1 MNNWYVVY
9 RGKPLRGTLEENL
22 GAAAVEYYI
31 PTVVS
36 RKLNAEGDAIVE
48 SEELFI
54 NNLLF
59 VRTEGNIMEICDAVD
74 GLRSPMKDRA
84 TGRPAVVS
92 DAEMQNFM
100 RFVSVKNLDAR
111 ILPDPYQRFKVCQ
124 KVRVC
129 AGDFEGI
136 EGYVFRIRGDRK
148 LIISLGDMAVA
159 ISGIHHTLLEPV
171 EGN

>member
-1 MNNWYVVY
+1 MSNWYVVY
-9 RGKPLRGTLEENL
+9 RGKPLRGTIEENL
-22 GAAAVEYYI
+22 GAAGVEYYI
-31 PTVVS
+31 PTIVNK
-36 RKLNAEGDAIVE
+36 RLTAEGDAVVE

-59 VRTEGNIMEICDAVD
+59 VRTDGDIMEAVKAVD
-74 GLRSPMKDRA
+74 GLRRPMIDHA
-84 TGRPAVVS
+84 TGQPSVVP

-100 RFVSVKNLDAR
+100 RFVSVKNLDAH

-148 LIISLGDMAVA
+148 LIIALGDMAVA

-171 EGN
+171 EEN

>member
-1 MNNWYVVY
+1 MVY
-9 RGKPLRGTLEENL
+9 RGKPLRGTLEQNL
-22 GAAAVEYYI
+22 SDAAVEYYI
-31 PTVVS
+31 PTLVS

-48 SEELFI
+48 HEELFI
-54 NNLLF
+54 NNLMF
-59 VRTEGNIMEICDAVD
+59 VRTEAHILEVCNAVD
-74 GLRSPMKDRA
+74 GLRSPMIDRA
-84 TGRPAVVS
+84 TGRPAVIS

-136 EGYVFRIRGDRK
+136 KGYVFRIRGDRK

-159 ISGIHHTLLEPV
+159 ISGIHHTLLEPI
-171 EGN
+171 EAE